1 MFRLK
6 EDDLYGETITGGR
19 KKGMQQMWNQAVVMG
34 MLTICSAEDIKKK
47 KISLNSVLAFGI
59 LGILFHM
66 LWRIQPIE
74 SVLLGMSV
82 GVALLFFSVLTGG
95 KIGSGDAV
103 LLIVTGIYLGLEQN
117 LELFFCGLL
126 LCSVW
131 ALALL
136 VIRKKSR
143 KDSIPFVPFLLAA
156 YMGMLVCA
164 L

>member
-1 MFRLK
+1 
-6 EDDLYGETITGGR
+6 
-19 KKGMQQMWNQAVVMG
+19 MQQMWSQAVVMG

-47 KISLNSVLAFGI
+47 KIGLNLILAFGI

-66 LWRIQPIE
+66 LWRIQTIE

-82 GVALLFFSVLTGG
+82 GVVLLFFSVLTGG
-95 KIGSGDAV
+95 KIGAGDAV

-126 LCSVW
+126 LSSVW
-131 ALALL
+131 ALTLL
-136 VIRKKSR
+136 VMRKKSR

-156 YMGMLVCA
+156 YMGMLVSM